1 MDLEDVAHA
10 ATTFDQRDHQLQDM
24 LLDNGRYKCTHC
36 DRTYVTKGGV
46 VRHLKKVHG
55 VDLDLDTVRATT
67 TEEVTSAR
75 AIVASFSRM
84 AFLYRDT
91 SDSYRMADG
100 DRIFRNAKL
109 EMLYAYSLKHTK
121 YRLWLWRMLSY
132 ELAILSPCEAFDY
145 KWNTCTNL
153 QGGIG
158 RNIPNDNA
166 VELQVGEIKKRLQR
180 EGSNKSFESAQLI
193 CKTNQI
199 IAQITK
205 NLQKVNASQVRS
217 RQRAAVSK
225 LKDIKTLVEEILEAK
240 VLESDTK
247 YGSFVN
253 YKDPLAR
260 LPMAEFHKWVNVQK
274 DIAALKMVRNAHL

>member
-1 MDLEDVAHA
+1 MAFQHFGLVDFASKPTSNAPPILHQLRDEKARYLWLIEQAKSIRRKLMSPEDDVDLEDVAHA
-10 ATTFDQRDHQLQDM
+10 ATTFDQRDRQLQDM

-67 TEEVTSAR
+67 TEEATSAR

-193 CKTNQI
+193 C
-199 IAQITK
+199 
-205 NLQKVNASQVRS
+205 
-217 RQRAAVSK
+217 
-225 LKDIKTLVEEILEAK
+225 
-240 VLESDTK
+240 
-247 YGSFVN
+247 
-253 YKDPLAR
+253 
-260 LPMAEFHKWVNVQK
+260 
-274 DIAALKMVRNAHL
+274 